1 MIDGGVLMNV
11 WLGLLIGFVVGVVAT
26 VVLVVSMM
34 RSQMVVPERSA
45 QSFDATCEAIEREVP
60 AAEGWSFP
68 MESLD
73 MSAKLAAK
81 NAMPDN
87 IKRIRLYFMCNP
99 KIAQRVLGA
108 NPKLSAI
115 MPCSWSV
122 YELADGSVWVSH
134 MNISMMSR
142 VMGGVVGDA
151 MQTVAEADDDFLEKI
166 LATSG

>member
-1 MIDGGVLMNV
+1 MNV
-11 WLGLLIGFVVGVVAT
+11 PVAVIVGFIIGVVVTAVV
-26 VVLVVSMM
+26 VVLVM
-34 RSQMVVPERSA
+34 RSSMVVPERS
-45 QSFDATCEAIEREVP
+45 SKTFEATCEAIEKVVP
-60 AAEGWSFP
+60 GNDGWSFP

-87 IKRIRLYFMCNP
+87 VKRIRLYFMCKP
-99 KIAQRVLGA
+99 PVAKAVLAA

-134 MNISMMSR
+134 MNIGMMAR
-142 VMGGVVGDA
+142 MMGGVVGRS
-151 MQTVAEADDDFLEKI
+151 MGGVAADDARFLEAV
-166 LATSG
+166 LH